1 MPLNHDIVG
10 ADSEPAE
17 RTWTESDV
25 LLYALGVGAG
35 QEDPLAELEFTTENS
50 IGVQTRVLPTFANL
64 IAVTVGGGSHRT
76 FGDFDPAALVHAGQA
91 FTLHKPLP
99 VSGTSRSVSRVTG
112 IYDKGS
118 GALVVT
124 ESTAADAATGEPLVT
139 TRGSV
144 FIRGEGG
151 FGGSRG
157 PGQDWQMPSGPPD
170 EQVTYRTRADQAL
183 LYRLTG
189 DRNPL
194 HSDPKFA
201 ARGGFDRPI
210 LHGMCTYGYTGR
222 ALLHAVC
229 GSDPA
234 RFGSMEGRFTRPVLP
249 GDVLTISIWA
259 DGGTAYFRTTS
270 NGAPVFD
277 RGRLTC
283 TS

>member
-1 MPLNHDIVG
+1 LPLNHDIIG
-10 ADSEPAE
+10 TDSEPVE
-17 RTWTESDV
+17 RSWTETGV
-25 LLYALGVGAG
+25 LLYALAVGAG
-35 QEDPLAELEFTTENS
+35 QEDPLAELGFTTENS
-50 IGVQTRVLPTFANL
+50 IGVQLQVLPTFGNL
-64 IAVTVGGGSHRT
+64 IAGGGPRNL
-76 FGDFDPAALVHAGQA
+76 GDFDPASLVHAEQA
-91 FTLHKPLP
+91 FTLHRPLP

-118 GALVVT
+118 GALVIT
-124 ESTAADAATGEPLVT
+124 ESTAVDAATGEPLVT
-139 TRGSV
+139 TQGSI

-157 PGQDWQMPSGPPD
+157 PGQDWEMPSRQPD
-170 EQVTYRTRADQAL
+170 EQVTYSTRADQAL

-234 RFGSMEGRFTRPVLP
+234 RFTSMEGRFTRPVKP
-249 GDVLTISIWA
+249 GDELTISIWPE
-259 DGGTAYFRTTS
+259 GRTAYFRTTS
-270 NGAPVFD
+270 NGAPVLD
-277 RGRLTC
+277 RGRLTF
-283 TS
+283 TG

>member
-1 MPLNHDIVG
+1 VPLNHDIVG
-10 ADSEPAE
+10 VDSEPAE
-17 RTWTESDV
+17 RAWTETDV
-25 LLYALGVGAG
+25 LLYALAVGAG
-35 QEDPLAELEFTTENS
+35 QQDPLAELEFTTENS
-50 IGVQTRVLPTFANL
+50 ADIQLRVLPTFGNL
-64 IAVTVGGGSHRT
+64 IGGRGRSRSL
-76 FGDFDPAALVHAGQA
+76 GDFDHASLVHAEQA
-91 FTLHKPLP
+91 FTLHRPLP
-99 VSGTSRSVSRVTG
+99 TAGTARSVSRVTG

-118 GALVVT
+118 AALVVT
-124 ESTAADAATGEPLVT
+124 ESTITDAATGDPLVT
-139 TRGSV
+139 TRGSA

-157 PGQDWQMPSGPPD
+157 PAPAWEMPSGKPD

-201 ARGGFDRPI
+201 ARGGFSRPI

-234 RFGSMEGRFTRPVLP
+234 RFKAMEGRFTRPVIP
-249 GDVLTISIWA
+249 GDELTISIWA
-259 DGGTAYFRTTS
+259 DGNIAYFQTTS
-270 NGAPVFD
+270 NGVPVLD
-277 RGRLTC
+277 KGRLTF

>member
-1 MPLNHDIVG
+1 MPLNHEIVG
-10 ADSEPAE
+10 VDSEPAE

-64 IAVTVGGGSHRT
+64 IAGGGGRRSL
-76 FGDFDPAALVHAGQA
+76 GDFDPAALVHAEQA

-124 ESTAADAATGEPLVT
+124 ESAATDAATGEPLVT
-139 TRGSV
+139 TRASV

-201 ARGGFDRPI
+201 ARGGFARPI

-249 GDVLTISIWA
+249 GDELTISIWA

-270 NGAPVFD
+270 NGAPVID
-277 RGRLTC
+277 RGRLTY

>member
-1 MPLNHDIVG
+1 MPLNHDIAGV
-10 ADSEPAE
+10 DSEPAE

-50 IGVQTRVLPTFANL
+50 AGVQTRVLPTFGNL
-64 IAVTVGGGSHRT
+64 ITAGGGGRKL
-76 FGDFDPAALVHAGQA
+76 GDFDPAALVHAEQA
-91 FTLHKPLP
+91 FTLHQPLP
-99 VSGTSRSVSRVTG
+99 VSGTARSVSRVTG

-170 EQVTYRTRADQAL
+170 EQVTYHTPPGQAL

-201 ARGGFDRPI
+201 ARGGFARPI

-234 RFGSMEGRFTRPVLP
+234 RFSSMEGRFTRPVLP
-249 GDVLTISIWA
+249 GDELTISIWA
-259 DGGTAYFRTTS
+259 HGGTAYFRTTS
-270 NGAPVFD
+270 GGVPVID

>member
-1 MPLNHDIVG
+1 VSLNHDIVG
-10 ADSEPAE
+10 TDSEPAE
-17 RTWTESDV
+17 RSWTEADV
-25 LLYALGVGAG
+25 LLYALAVGAG
-35 QEDPLAELEFTTENS
+35 QEDPLSELEFTTENS
-50 IGVQTRVLPTFANL
+50 IGVQTQVLPTFGNL
-64 IAVTVGGGSHRT
+64 IAGGGRRNL
-76 FGDFDPAALVHAGQA
+76 GDFDPASFVHAEQA
-91 FTLHKPLP
+91 FTLHRPLP
-99 VSGTSRSVSRVTG
+99 VAGTARSVSRVTG

-118 GALVVT
+118 AALVVT
-124 ESTAADAATGEPLVT
+124 ESTVVDASTGEPLVT
-139 TRGSV
+139 TRGSI

-157 PGQDWQMPSGPPD
+157 PRQDWEMPSRSPD
-170 EQVTYRTRADQAL
+170 EQIAYRVRADQAL

-229 GSDPA
+229 GSVPS
-234 RFGSMEGRFTRPVLP
+234 RFVSMEGRFTRPVIP
-249 GDVLTISIWA
+249 GDDLTISIWSE
-259 DGGTAYFRTTS
+259 GNTAYFRTTS
-270 NGAPVFD
+270 NDVPVLD
-277 RGRLTC
+277 RGRLTF

>member
-1 MPLNHDIVG
+1 MSLNHEIVG
-10 ADSEPAE
+10 VEGPPAE
-17 RTWTESDV
+17 RTWTSSDT
-25 LLYALGVGAG
+25 LLYAIGVGAG
-35 QEDPLAELEFTTENS
+35 QPDPYAELEFTTENS
-50 IGVQTRVLPTFANL
+50 IDVTTQVLPTFGNL
-64 IAVTVGGGSHRT
+64 ISGGGG
-76 FGDFDPAALVHAGQA
+76 FGKLGYFDPAMFVQAEQA

-99 VSGTSRSVSRVTG
+99 VAGTARSTSKVTG
-112 IYDKGS
+112 MYDKGAA
-118 GALVVT
+118 ALVVT
-124 ESTAADAATGEPLVT
+124 ESTAVDAATGEPLVT
-139 TRGSV
+139 TRGSI

-151 FGGSRG
+151 FGGDRG
-157 PGQDWQMPSGPPD
+157 PVADWKMPDGPAD
-170 EQVTYRTRADQAL
+170 HQVTYAVPRDQAL

-234 RFGSMEGRFTRPVLP
+234 RFTSMEGRFTRPVMP
-249 GDVLTISIWA
+249 GDELTISIWA
-259 DGGTAYFRTTS
+259 DGGTAYFRTTVD
-270 NGAPVFD
+270 GQPVID
-277 RGRLTC
+277 RGRLTY

>member
-1 MPLNHDIVG
+1 MSLNHEIVG
-10 ADSEPAE
+10 LDSEPAE
-17 RTWTESDV
+17 RSWTESDV

-35 QEDPLAELEFTTENS
+35 QEDALAELEFTTENS
-50 IGVQTRVLPTFANL
+50 TGVQLKVLPTFGNM
-64 IAVTVGGGSHRT
+64 IGGGRGRKL
-76 FGDFDPAALVHAGQA
+76 GDFDPAAFVHAEQS

-99 VSGTSRSVSRVTG
+99 VAGTSRSVSRVTG
-112 IYDKGS
+112 MYDKGS
-118 GALVVT
+118 AALVVS
-124 ESTAADAATGEPLVT
+124 ESSVADAVTGEPLVT
-139 TRGSV
+139 IRSSL

-157 PGQDWQMPSGPPD
+157 PSQDWQMPSGTPD
-170 EQVTYRTRADQAL
+170 EQVTYRTRTDQAL

-234 RFGSMEGRFTRPVLP
+234 RFTGMEGRFTRPVLP
-249 GDVLTISIWA
+249 GDELTVSVWSGQ
-259 DGGTAYFRTTS
+259 GGTAYFRTTTS
-270 NGAPVFD
+270 SGPVID
-277 RGRLTC
+277 RGRLTY
-283 TS
+283 TT

>member
-1 MPLNHDIVG
+1 LSLNQDIIGVDG
-10 ADSEPAE
+10 EPAE
-17 RTWTESDV
+17 RSWTETDV
-25 LLYALGVGAG
+25 LLYALAVGAG

-50 IGVQTRVLPTFANL
+50 AGLTLKVLPTFGNL
-64 IAVTVGGGSHRT
+64 IAGAGRRNL
-76 FGDFDPAALVHAGQA
+76 GDFDPASLVHAEQA
-91 FTLHKPLP
+91 FTLHRPLP
-99 VSGTSRSVSRVTG
+99 LAGTSRSVARVTG

-124 ESTAADAATGEPLVT
+124 ESSVVDAATGEPVVT
-139 TRGSV
+139 TRSSA

-157 PGQDWQMPSGPPD
+157 PRPDFELPARPPD
-170 EQVTYRTRADQAL
+170 EQITYHTRADQAL

-234 RFGSMEGRFTRPVLP
+234 RFTSMEGRFTRPVTP
-249 GDVLTISIWA
+249 GSELTISIWRE
-259 DGGTAYFRTTS
+259 GHTAYFRTTS
-270 NGAPVFD
+270 NGVPVID
-277 RGRLTC
+277 MGRLTF